1 MNVAASG
8 LRTLAIAVCAA
19 ASVSASTAAR
29 AAGGAYQVDTAE
41 VSEPGSCK
49 VESWVSSASNRD
61 LIASVAPS
69 CVVNLG
75 RPVELSAQFSRT
87 RADDEWGTAA
97 NPKFKTNL
105 VPSAIGSWGFALTAI
120 ASYDLLTKENTA
132 FSVTVPATLR
142 VSNVV
147 RVNLNAGWQRDR
159 TTSHD
164 YFTYGAGFDWRTPDN
179 VWTLT
184 GEVFGMVGAADDT
197 RGPVEPRFQLGIRYR
212 PIDIFNIDVIYGR
225 NLAGERADWITLATI
240 LRFKP
245 QER

>member
-1 MNVAASG
+1 MNVASG
-8 LRTLAIAVCAA
+8 CRRALAFAACAA
-19 ASVSASTAAR
+19 AVVSMSTTAQ

-49 VESWVSSASNRD
+49 VESWVSSADNRD

-87 RADDEWGTAA
+87 RADDEWGTGA
-97 NPKFKTNL
+97 NPKIKTNIL
-105 VPSAIGSWGFALTAI
+105 PSALGSWGFALTAI

-132 FSVTVPATLR
+132 LSVTVPATLR

-147 RVNLNAGWQRDR
+147 RINLNAGWQRDR
-159 TTSHD
+159 IASHD

-197 RGPVEPRFQLGIRYR
+197 RGPVEPRFQVGIRYR
-212 PIDIFNIDVIYGR
+212 PIDIFNVDVIYGR
-225 NLAGERADWITLATI
+225 NLAGERADWITIATI

-245 QER
+245 QDK

>member
-1 MNVAASG
+1 MSIPAGCWRA
-8 LRTLAIAVCAA
+8 LAIAACAA
-19 ASVSASTAAR
+19 AVVSASTGAQ

-49 VESWVSSASNRD
+49 VESWVSSADNRD

>member
-1 MNVAASG
+1 MSIQAGCFRA
-8 LRTLAIAVCAA
+8 LAIVACAIAAA
-19 ASVSASTAAR
+19 ASTEAR

-87 RADDEWGTAA
+87 RARTADDDYEWGTAA
-97 NPKFKTNL
+97 NPKFKTNI

-132 FSVTVPATLR
+132 LSVTIPGVER
-142 VSNVV
+142 
-147 RVNLNAGWQRDR
+147 
-159 TTSHD
+159 
-164 YFTYGAGFDWRTPDN
+164 GAGQSQRR
-179 VWTLT
+179 L
-184 GEVFGMVGAADDT
+184 AA
-197 RGPVEPRFQLGIRYR
+197 RPHHEP
-212 PIDIFNIDVIYGR
+212 
-225 NLAGERADWITLATI
+225 
-240 LRFKP
+240 
-245 QER
+245 

>member
-1 MNVAASG
+1 MSIPAGCWRA
-8 LRTLAIAVCAA
+8 LAIAAACAFAAA
-19 ASVSASTAAR
+19 ASTEAD

-49 VESWVSSASNRD
+49 VESWVSSANNRD

-87 RADDEWGTAA
+87 RADDEWGTGA
-97 NPKFKTNL
+97 NPKIKTNI
-105 VPSAIGSWGFALTAI
+105 VPTSIGSWGFALTAI

-132 FSVTVPATLR
+132 LSVTVPATLR

-147 RVNLNAGWQRDR
+147 RINLNVGWQRDR
-159 TTSHD
+159 IAEHD
-164 YFTYGAGFDWRTPDN
+164 YFTYGAAFDWRTPDN

-184 GEVFGMVGAADDT
+184 AEVFGLVGAADDT
-197 RGPVEPRFQLGIRYR
+197 RGPVEPRFQVGLRWR
-212 PIDIFNIDVIYGR
+212 PVDLFNIDVIYGR
-225 NLAGERADWITLATI
+225 NLAGERADWITVATI
-240 LRFKP
+240 VRFKP
-245 QER
+245 QDK